1 MKKAITALICCFF
14 FLGRACAA
22 PAFAASPVSERNSS
36 ERNSSE
42 RNSSEES
49 GFQESSF
56 PESGRSDEDESYP
69 FGEMPDMKQL
79 LEALDIIGDTPLDQ
93 LTSAQLEKLAEIGFD
108 RETLEENKTLIDEL
122 IESRPDK
129 DEPSSAGS
137 EDRIPN
143 VLWIGS
149 ACAACGAAA
158 IIFFSVRHKTRS
170 SPQKPSAPKN

>member
-22 PAFAASPVSERNSS
+22 PAFAASPVSRGNSS
-36 ERNSSE
+36 EG
-42 RNSSEES
+42 S
-49 GFQESSF
+49 GFQ
-56 PESGRSDEDESYP
+56 ESGRSDEDESYP

-93 LTSAQLEKLAEIGFD
+93 LTNAQLEKLAEIGFD

-149 ACAACGAAA
+149 ACAACGAACGAAA
-158 IIFFSVRHKTRS
+158 IIFFSGRHKTRS

>member
-22 PAFAASPVSERNSS
+22 PAFAASPVFERNSS
-36 ERNSSE
+36 
-42 RNSSEES
+42 
-49 GFQESSF
+49 
-56 PESGRSDEDESYP
+56 ESGRSDEDESYP

-158 IIFFSVRHKTRS
+158 IIFFSGRHKTRS

>member
-36 ERNSSE
+36 EGNSSE

-49 GFQESSF
+49 GF
-56 PESGRSDEDESYP
+56 PESGRSDESYP

-93 LTSAQLEKLAEIGFD
+93 LTNAQLEKLAEIGFD

-122 IESRPDK
+122 IESRLDK

-149 ACAACGAAA
+149 ACATCGAAA
-158 IIFFSVRHKTRS
+158 IIFFSGRHKTRS

>member
-1 MKKAITALICCFF
+1 
-14 FLGRACAA
+14 
-22 PAFAASPVSERNSS
+22 
-36 ERNSSE
+36 
-42 RNSSEES
+42 
-49 GFQESSF
+49 
-56 PESGRSDEDESYP
+56 
-69 FGEMPDMKQL
+69 MPDMKQL

-93 LTSAQLEKLAEIGFD
+93 LTNAQLEKLAEIGFD

-158 IIFFSVRHKTRS
+158 IIFFSGRHKTRS